1 VLPLINGTLVD
12 VRHLPVSG
20 SEGELEVV
28 APYSFQGSIALYRF
42 GHYHS
47 GYPNYSNDVTRVS
60 VTSDTDSTNLGTFG
74 GNTGGSTNH
83 SNEAGYQQS
92 GSPNNAS
99 TRKFNF
105 ASETPGTEV
114 YNSLLYSW
122 SGGASTTGYG
132 YFSNHINNFKFPFAS
147 ITPVINTGSLPSSR
161 ERGPAVNASL
171 THGYYSGGGTGSGG
185 NTGVDTILKYPFA
198 SDTDVTDVAE
208 LQNNRRKE
216 AGGSSSE
223 THGYVMGGEAPNS
236 YSTSVEKFPFS
247 SDSPSTNII
256 SSGFT
261 RDGTAGSSTTHG
273 YLLGGKDGNYLTANI
288 KKHSFTND
296 SEVTTVGSLSVA
308 SSGALDASS
317 HCANN

>member
-99 TRKFNF
+99 TRKFN
-105 ASETPGTEV
+105 
-114 YNSLLYSW
+114 
-122 SGGASTTGYG
+122 
-132 YFSNHINNFKFPFAS
+132 
-147 ITPVINTGSLPSSR
+147 VINTGSLPSSR